1 MRAMILISDIV
12 FLSPI
17 VLPLSVD
24 EFQVDI
30 LKRDAS
36 YGIFRQS
43 SLLNDFLNYVEISGI
58 VNDSLIAYTR
68 GGRAHSVVDQTICFW
83 HGPIEILEGP
93 EPFEFSSLQDT
104 DAIGE

>member
-43 SLLNDFLNYVEISGI
+43 SVLNYFLNCVEISGI
-58 VNDSLIAYTR
+58 VNDLSLLAR
-68 GGRAHSVVDQTICFW
+68 SALS
-83 HGPIEILEGP
+83 PAPL
-93 EPFEFSSLQDT
+93 
-104 DAIGE
+104 